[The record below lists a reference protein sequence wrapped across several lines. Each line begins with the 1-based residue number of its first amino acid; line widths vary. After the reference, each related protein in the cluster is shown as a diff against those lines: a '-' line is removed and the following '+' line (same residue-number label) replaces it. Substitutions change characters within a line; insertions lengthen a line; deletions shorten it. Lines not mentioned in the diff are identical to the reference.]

1 MESPFKIVPHDPNK
15 SLKSDSPN
23 RRMLRIMCAD
33 SVRCVLRV
41 QLCRLALRY
50 AVSTAEP
57 Q

>member
-15 SLKSDSPN
+15 SLKSDSLN

-33 SVRCVLRV
+33 SVRCVLRA

>member
-15 SLKSDSPN
+15 SLKSDSPH

-41 QLCRLALRY
+41 QL
-50 AVSTAEP
+50 
-57 Q
+57 